1 MRKIFVAF
9 LLLAGLQSGM
19 AHSVDNDTI
28 ANEHDL
34 DEVTVSQRRL
44 ALKQMSGAQMGFEMN
59 QESLFRAA
67 CCNLGEAFVN
77 NPSVDVNYS
86 DAATGAK
93 EIKLLGLSGRY
104 VQMLTESQPN
114 YRYLAQPFSLEFI
127 PGQWLKSISVS
138 KGASTVKNGFEGM
151 TGQINAE
158 YLQPEDEEHIE
169 GNIYVDSETTTEV
182 NVEGNIHLNK
192 ALSTELLLHASK
204 NWMDMDNNGDGFMDT
219 PRRDNYN
226 IQNRWAYLGEKYIG
240 HYGISALKDKR
251 RFGMSEHFDP
261 VMHTWKEY
269 SEEGGVI
276 DKQEAIPLWKG
287 DIDNERFEMYM
298 KHAFILN
305 REHGTNIAWMVNGS
319 LHNTKMN
326 VGDKPHLLPYN
337 PSNPFASRIDL
348 ADFQGR
354 NMPYKYSGYDAHQRS
369 LSTQLM
375 FESSLGKYHN
385 ISLGASLS
393 LDAIDDTLQYAYAT
407 EMMYGET
414 VMTPEFRENTIGG
427 YAQYTFNLNSRLI
440 AMAGVRVDNS
450 SIHGTFVT
458 PRAHVKWQIADWM
471 NVKLSAG
478 KGYRT
483 VHPFAENYALLASG
497 RNLSVFSGD
506 IAEGPQEKK
515 FFMQEESWNM
525 GAALGFDIPIGNRNM
540 KLNAEYFYTTFQNQM
555 VIDYRNGG
563 ISIGPLD
570 RHNEYLYVPSAYAG
584 YFWLKNDNKAQS
596 YSHVIQVDAQYE
608 PVEGLEL
615 LLAFRRNIVK
625 QTVRD
630 QLLDQVLMP
639 KFRGLF
645 TASWKPGLG
654 LWQFDV
660 NVSLTGKAR
669 LEYAQKSYEYAQTS
683 YDDDSYEYSP
693 VFATANLQVTR
704 WFRQWSVYA
713 GVENLT
719 GYKQKDPVRN
729 GGYVWYTGNRF
740 DNTQVWGP
748 TMGQMVYLGLRIK
761 L

>member
-1 MRKIFVAF
+1 MRKIFVA
-9 LLLAGLQSGM
+9 LLLTAGLQNVHAQAEKTDS
-19 AHSVDNDTI
+19 I
-28 ANEHDL
+28 ANEQNL
-34 DEVTVSQRRL
+34 EEVTVSQRRL
-44 ALKQMSGAQMGFEMN
+44 ALKQMNGAQMGFEMN

-114 YRYLAQPFSLEFI
+114 YRYLAQPFALEFI

-138 KGASTVKNGFEGM
+138 KGASTVKNGYEGM

-158 YLQPEDEEHIE
+158 YLQPEDEQHIE
-169 GNIYVDSETTTEV
+169 GNIYADSETTTEV

-192 ALSTELLLHASK
+192 ALSTELLLHVSK
-204 NWMDMDNNGDGFMDT
+204 NWMDMDNNHDGFMDT
-219 PRRDNYN
+219 PRHENYN
-226 IQNRWAYLGEKYIG
+226 IQNRWAYFSERYIG

-251 RFGMSEHFDP
+251 QFGMSHHFDP
-261 VMHTWKEY
+261 VMFTRKEY
-269 SEEGGVI
+269 SEEGDVTE
-276 DKQEAIPLWKG
+276 KQEPIPLWQG
-287 DIDNERFEMYM
+287 NIDNERYEMYM

-305 REHGTNIAWMVNGS
+305 REHGTNIAWMMNGS
-319 LHNTKMN
+319 LHNTGMN
-326 VGDKPHLLPYN
+326 VGEKPQHIRDYN
-337 PSNPFASRIDL
+337 PENPFASQLDP
-348 ADFQGR
+348 ADFDGR
-354 NMPYKYSGYDAHQRS
+354 NMPYKYSGYQAKQRS

-375 FESSLGKYHN
+375 FESNLGRYHS

-393 LDAIDDTLQYAYAT
+393 LDAIDDTLQYLNASSWINY
-407 EMMYGET
+407 ET
-414 VMTPEFRENTIGG
+414 SMSAQNFRENTVGG

-440 AMAGVRVDNS
+440 AMAGMRVDNS
-450 SIHGTFVT
+450 SLHGTFFT
-458 PRAHVKWQIADWM
+458 PRAHVKWQIADWV
-471 NVKLSAG
+471 NLKLSAG
-478 KGYRT
+478 RGFRT
-483 VHPFAENYALLASG
+483 VHPYAENYALLASG
-497 RNLSVFSGD
+497 RQLSVYSGD
-506 IAEGPQEKK
+506 IGEAPQKNK
-515 FFMQEESWNM
+515 LFMQEKSWNM
-525 GAALGFDIPIGNRNM
+525 GAALGFDIPLGNRNM

-584 YFWLKNDNKAQS
+584 YFWIKNENKPQS

-669 LEYAQKSYEYAQTS
+669 LEYAPKG

-719 GYKQKDPVRN
+719 GYKQKDPVRD
-729 GGYVWYTGNRF
+729 GSYVWYTGNRF

-748 TMGQMVYLGLRIK
+748 TMGQMVYVGVRVKI
-761 L
+761 

>member
-1 MRKIFVAF
+1 MRKI
-9 LLLAGLQSGM
+9 LLALVLFAGFQNVHAQAEKTDS
-19 AHSVDNDTI
+19 I
-28 ANEHDL
+28 ANEQNL
-34 DEVTVSQRRL
+34 EEVTVSQRRL
-44 ALKQMSGAQMGFEMN
+44 ALKQMNGAQMGFEMN

-114 YRYLAQPFSLEFI
+114 YRYLAQPFALEFI

-138 KGASTVKNGFEGM
+138 KGASTVKNGYEGM

-158 YLQPEDEEHIE
+158 YLQPEDEQHLE
-169 GNIYVDSETTTEV
+169 GNIYADSETTTEV

-192 ALSTELLLHASK
+192 ALSTELLLHVSK
-204 NWMDMDNNGDGFMDT
+204 NWMDMDNNHDGFMDT
-219 PRRDNYN
+219 PRHENYN
-226 IQNRWAYLGEKYIG
+226 IQNRWAYFTERYIG

-251 RFGMSEHFDP
+251 QFGMSHHFDP
-261 VMHTWKEY
+261 VMYTRKEY
-269 SEEGGVI
+269 SEEGGVTE
-276 DKQEAIPLWKG
+276 KEEPIPLWQG
-287 DIDNERFEMYM
+287 NIDNERYEMYM
-298 KHAFILN
+298 KLAFILN
-305 REHGTNIAWMVNGS
+305 REHATNIAWMMNGS
-319 LHNTKMN
+319 LHNTGMN
-326 VGDKPHLLPYN
+326 VGEKPQHIREYN
-337 PSNPFASRIDL
+337 PENPFASQLDP
-348 ADFQGR
+348 ADFDGR
-354 NMPYKYSGYDAHQRS
+354 NMPYKYSGYQAKQRS

-375 FESSLGKYHN
+375 FESNLGKYHS

-393 LDAIDDTLQYAYAT
+393 LDAIDDTLQYFNASSWVNY
-407 EMMYGET
+407 ET
-414 VMTPEFRENTIGG
+414 SMSVQSFRENTVGG
-427 YAQYTFNLNSRLI
+427 YAQYTFNLNNRLI

-450 SIHGTFVT
+450 SLHGTFFT
-458 PRAHVKWQIADWM
+458 PRAHVKWQIADWV
-471 NVKLSAG
+471 NLKLSAG
-478 KGYRT
+478 RGFRT
-483 VHPFAENYALLASG
+483 VHPYAENYALLASG
-497 RNLSVFSGD
+497 RQLSVYSGD
-506 IAEGPQEKK
+506 IGEAPQENK
-515 FFMQEESWNM
+515 FFMQEKSWNM
-525 GAALGFDIPIGNRNM
+525 GAALGFDIPLGNRNM

-584 YFWLKNDNKAQS
+584 YFWMKNENKPQS

-669 LEYAQKSYEYAQTS
+669 LEYAPKG
-683 YDDDSYEYSP
+683 YDDDTYEYSP

-729 GGYVWYTGNRF
+729 GSYVWYTGNRF

-748 TMGQMVYLGLRIK
+748 TMGQMVYVGVRMKI
-761 L
+761 

>member
-1 MRKIFVAF
+1 MRKI
-9 LLLAGLQSGM
+9 LLALVLLVGLQNVHAQAEKTDS
-19 AHSVDNDTI
+19 I
-28 ANEHDL
+28 ANEQNL
-34 DEVTVSQRRL
+34 EEVTVSQRRL
-44 ALKQMSGAQMGFEMN
+44 ALKQMNGAQMGFEMN

-114 YRYLAQPFSLEFI
+114 YRYLAQPFALEFI

-138 KGASTVKNGFEGM
+138 KGASTVKNGYEGM

-158 YLQPEDEEHIE
+158 YLQPEDEQHLE
-169 GNIYVDSETTTEV
+169 GNIYADSETTTEV

-192 ALSTELLLHASK
+192 ALSTELLLHVSK
-204 NWMDMDNNGDGFMDT
+204 NWMDMDNNHDGFMDT
-219 PRRDNYN
+219 PRHENYN
-226 IQNRWAYLGEKYIG
+226 IQNRWAYFTERYIG

-251 RFGMSEHFDP
+251 QFGMSHHFDP
-261 VMHTWKEY
+261 VMFTRKEY
-269 SEEGGVI
+269 SEEGDVTE
-276 DKQEAIPLWKG
+276 KEEPIPLWQG
-287 DIDNERFEMYM
+287 NIDNERYEMYM

-305 REHGTNIAWMVNGS
+305 REHGTNIAWMMNGS
-319 LHNTKMN
+319 LHNTGMN
-326 VGDKPHLLPYN
+326 VGEKPQHIRDYN
-337 PSNPFASRIDL
+337 PENPFASQLDP
-348 ADFQGR
+348 ADFDGR
-354 NMPYKYSGYDAHQRS
+354 NMPYKYSGYQAKQRS

-375 FESSLGKYHN
+375 FESNLGRYHS

-393 LDAIDDTLQYAYAT
+393 LDAIDDTLQYLNASSWINY
-407 EMMYGET
+407 ET
-414 VMTPEFRENTIGG
+414 SMSVRNFRENTVGG
-427 YAQYTFNLNSRLI
+427 YAQYTFNLNNRLI

-450 SIHGTFVT
+450 SLHGTFFT

-471 NVKLSAG
+471 NLKLSAG
-478 KGYRT
+478 RGFRT
-483 VHPFAENYALLASG
+483 VHPYAENYALLASG
-497 RNLSVFSGD
+497 RQLSVYSGD
-506 IAEGPQEKK
+506 IGEAPQENK
-515 FFMQEESWNM
+515 FFMQEKSWNM
-525 GAALGFDIPIGNRNM
+525 GAALGFDIPLGNRNM

-555 VIDYRNGG
+555 VIDYRDGG

-570 RHNEYLYVPSAYAG
+570 RHNEFLYVPSAYAG
-584 YFWLKNDNKAQS
+584 YFWIKNENKPQS

-669 LEYAQKSYEYAQTS
+669 LEYAPKS
-683 YDDDSYEYSP
+683 YDDDAYEYSP

-729 GGYVWYTGNRF
+729 GSYVWYTGNRF

-748 TMGQMVYLGLRIK
+748 TMGQMVYVGVRVKI
-761 L
+761 